1 MPSPAHVGHAP
12 KGLLKEKERGESS
25 SMEMPQSGQ
34 ARFWEKSISLFARPD
49 IRDDDA
55 AGEGERRF
63 QRIGQAGADI
73 LAQNQAIDDDLDVV
87 LFLLGERGR
96 FRRVVDFPR
105 RCGRGQSPA

>member
-1 MPSPAHVGHAP
+1 M
-12 KGLLKEKERGESS
+12 GE
-25 SMEMPQSGQ
+25 EHL
-34 ARFWEKSISLFARPD
+34 LFARPD

-96 FRRVVDFPR
+96 FRRVVDFPVD
-105 RCGRGQSPA
+105 ADADKALLDHVF